1 MKRKRQVQGNSEV
14 CIQDFAKR
22 YFAQEAEER
31 QKVHQGQVDK
41 ATREDGKIQNLG
53 LSDPARDE
61 QQIHKKQED
70 SDRQRRE
77 EDRPETEKSQEGK
90 EILHTGQAI
99 QGIQRSQVYRYV

>member
-31 QKVHQGQVDK
+31 QKVHQGQVEK
-41 ATREDGKIQNLG
+41 AVCEDGKIQDLG
-53 LSDPARDE
+53 LSDPARDQ

-70 SDRQRRE
+70 SD
-77 EDRPETEKSQEGK
+77 
-90 EILHTGQAI
+90 H
-99 QGIQRSQVYRYV
+99 QGI